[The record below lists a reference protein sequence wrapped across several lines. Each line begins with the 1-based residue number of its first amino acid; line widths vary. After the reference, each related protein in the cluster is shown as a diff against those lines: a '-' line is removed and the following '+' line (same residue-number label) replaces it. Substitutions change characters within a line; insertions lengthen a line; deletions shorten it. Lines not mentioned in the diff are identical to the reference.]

1 MNSSQTS
8 RNHNVKTQGEAY
20 LNFYLN
26 PLTSAVL
33 SVKHTQEAIVVPG
46 EIITPM
52 PNMPA
57 CIMGLMSWRS
67 RIIWTVD
74 LSMILN
80 LESAH
85 YRSRQ
90 FNIIVIK
97 VESILLGLVVHNV
110 KGTIKFMPDDIRSPI
125 GQVATSLVPYLRGCV
140 VQTQEILLVLDARAI
155 VQSSILR
162 VD

>member
-8 RNHNVKTQGEAY
+8 HNNVKTQGEAY

-67 RIIWTVD
+67 RIIWAVD

-80 LESAH
+80 LESTH

-155 VQSSILR
+155 VQSSMLL

>member
-1 MNSSQTS
+1 MNSSQLS
-8 RNHNVKTQGEAY
+8 HKNIKTQGDAY

-57 CIMGLMSWRS
+57 CIMGLMNWRS
-67 RIIWTVD
+67 RIIWAVD
-74 LSMILN
+74 LPMILN
-80 LESAH
+80 LESTH

-97 VESILLGLVVHNV
+97 VESMLLGLVVHNV

-140 VQTQEILLVLDARAI
+140 VQAQETLLVLDAPAI
-155 VQSSILR
+155 VQSSLLQI
-162 VD
+162 D

>member
-1 MNSSQTS
+1 MNSSQIS
-8 RNHNVKTQGEAY
+8 RNSIKTQGEAY
-20 LNFYLN
+20 LHFYLN

-33 SVKHTQEAIVVPG
+33 SVKHIQEAIVVPG
-46 EIITPM
+46 EIITPI
-52 PNMPA
+52 PNIPA

-67 RIIWTVD
+67 RIIWAVD

-97 VESILLGLVVHNV
+97 VESILLGLVVHTV
-110 KGTIKFMPDDIRSPI
+110 KGNIKFMPDDIRSPI

-140 VQTQEILLVLDARAI
+140 VQTQETLLVLDARAI
-155 VQSSILR
+155 VQSSMLR

>member
-1 MNSSQTS
+1 MNSSQIL
-8 RNHNVKTQGEAY
+8 HNNSKTQGEAY

-26 PLTSAVL
+26 PLTSVIL

-57 CIMGLMSWRS
+57 FIMGLMSWRS
-67 RIIWTVD
+67 RIIWAVD
-74 LSMILN
+74 LPMILN
-80 LESAH
+80 LESTH

-97 VESILLGLVVHNV
+97 VESMLLGLVVHNV

-140 VQTQEILLVLDARAI
+140 VQGQETLLVLDAPAI
-155 VQSSILR
+155 VQSSLLQI
-162 VD
+162 D